1 MSFRP
6 QPEPTPNYVFISIL
20 MGKIQPTN
28 TVNDINTYDKNS
40 VSVDTLELAK
50 SIFEYIQS
58 NYPNSY
64 LARFFQ
70 NKEKV
75 EQIITHFS
83 A

>member
-1 MSFRP
+1 MVRQKCSGIRRS
-6 QPEPTPNYVFISIL
+6 Y
-20 MGKIQPTN
+20 
-28 TVNDINTYDKNS
+28 
-40 VSVDTLELAK
+40 LAK